1 MKGVKRGRREKEG
14 GRVASL
20 FAGLLLTG
28 LAFLAPARS
37 EQNGLTSSRGAESC
51 RPCHL
56 DIVESFE
63 RTAHFNA
70 SRPARGDTI
79 LGTFAEGQNVLR
91 TQVNGVYF
99 RMERRED
106 GYYQTGYTRGAARTE
121 RFDLVIGSGRRGQ
134 SYLYW
139 KGHLL
144 FQLPVSYLAATGAWV
159 NSPGYPDGKVH
170 FNRLV
175 PPRCLEC
182 HTSYFRFEGSFPE
195 GRYGRDY
202 VLGIA
207 CRRCHG
213 EGASHVEIR
222 NPARLA
228 RERQIDLCSL
238 CHSGMREAR
247 KPLYGFRPGDD
258 LDGYLAPESDGAPA
272 QPDAHGNQVAL
283 LRASRCFAGSPDM
296 SCSTCHNV
304 HRVERN
310 LTDLSGR
317 CLHCH
322 EAATCA
328 LASTV
333 GPRIKDNCIDC
344 HMPAQRSNVIAINTP
359 GKPFFQPYRTHRIGI
374 YPEAARTV
382 LRSIGLK
389 QD

>member
-1 MKGVKRGRREKEG
+1 M
-14 GRVASL
+14 
-20 FAGLLLTG
+20 FLLLPG
-28 LAFLAPARS
+28 LVFLDASHFKQPPPAP
-37 EQNGLTSSRGAESC
+37 SRGAESC

-144 FQLPVSYLAATGAWV
+144 FQLPVSYMAATGAWV

-182 HTSYFRFEGSFPE
+182 HTSHFRFEGSFPE
-195 GRYGRDY
+195 GRYVRDY
-202 VLGIA
+202 ALGIA

-213 EGASHVEIR
+213 GGASHAEIR

-228 RERQIDLCSL
+228 RERQIDVCAL
-238 CHSGMREAR
+238 CHSGMRESR
-247 KPLYGFRPGDD
+247 MPPYGFRPGDD
-258 LDGYLAPESDGAPA
+258 LDEYLTPESDAGNAR
-272 QPDAHGNQVAL
+272 PDVHGNQVA
-283 LRASRCFAGSPDM
+283 
-296 SCSTCHNV
+296 
-304 HRVERN
+304 
-310 LTDLSGR
+310 
-317 CLHCH
+317 
-322 EAATCA
+322 
-328 LASTV
+328 
-333 GPRIKDNCIDC
+333 
-344 HMPAQRSNVIAINTP
+344 
-359 GKPFFQPYRTHRIGI
+359 
-374 YPEAARTV
+374 
-382 LRSIGLK
+382 
-389 QD
+389 